1 MCEMNATFDGRL
13 RSDDASMEKLPG
25 CILGRLHCN
34 GNGRSSSSSS
44 SRKSQASQPSVA
56 AQQEEEKRSIN
67 DLMTEEVLQGDIDNG
82 QGKGVQ
88 SQE

>member
-1 MCEMNATFDGRL
+1 MNATFDGRL
-13 RSDDASMEKLPG
+13 RSYDASMEKLPG

-56 AQQEEEKRSIN
+56 AQQEEENRSIN